1 MAMLNMANYESVEGK
16 RNYVKMNYSKV
27 SDVAKMNELQTKV
40 WGSFIKKSMAS
51 GAVNQK
57 TWSTSSVVSPVGTG
71 YDWNYVSADGYTN
84 YEDVLDGG
92 WSATPAYPDLTEIGK
107 LIGGSF
113 YKSVTWK
120 VLMSVNNKGEYTKH

>member
-1 MAMLNMANYESVEGK
+1 
-16 RNYVKMNYSKV
+16 
-27 SDVAKMNELQTKV
+27 
-40 WGSFIKKSMAS
+40 
-51 GAVNQK
+51 
-57 TWSTSSVVSPVGTG
+57 VSPVGTG

>member
-1 MAMLNMANYESVEGK
+1 MNQLQGK
-16 RNYVKMNYSKV
+16 I
-27 SDVAKMNELQTKV
+27 
-40 WGSFIKKSMAS
+40 WGPFIKKSMAS

-57 TWSTSSVVSPVGTG
+57 TWSTSNVVSPVGTG